1 MSDALG
7 HVVYDREQTAFL
19 QPGFPMPQSRD
30 YSEETAN
37 KIDQA
42 VRSLLDLA
50 LERASRILIRN
61 RALLDRTAQ
70 QLLETETLNQPEL
83 LELKHNILTEE
94 TDPSA
99 QQN

>member
-1 MSDALG
+1 MIANKW
-7 HVVYDREQTAFL
+7 RFL

-37 KIDQA
+37 KIDQT

-50 LERASRILIRN
+50 LERAIKILDKN
-61 RALLDRTAQ
+61 RELLDRTAQ

-83 LELKHNILTEE
+83 LELKRNLRAEE
-94 TDPSA
+94 TNPST